1 MLLLGNITF
10 GGDSRGGDTG
20 VVRQIVSMIKHPWAS
35 VKLML
40 VSVFKF
46 DNFRNLGYDTAD
58 NFFFGNLM
66 CLNFAHNGILSDKW
80 SASTAPNMYNIIV
93 VQKHQSE
100 TVRGRHSMSMLNK
113 FIVLIAVAGTI
124 FLVWLALYLDF
135 TPVGAEYIAGVQ
147 ARYYLPLL
155 YLGALL
161 FTGRKVTIQL
171 V

>member
-1 MLLLGNITF
+1 
-10 GGDSRGGDTG
+10 
-20 VVRQIVSMIKHPWAS
+20 MIQLIIFS
-35 VKLML
+35 
-40 VSVFKF
+40 
-46 DNFRNLGYDTAD
+46 
-58 NFFFGNLM
+58 
-66 CLNFAHNGILSDKW
+66 LNFAHNGILSDKW
-80 SASTAPNMYNIIV
+80 SAILLPICIILLLY
-93 VQKHQSE
+93 KTPSE

-161 FTGRKVTIQL
+161 FAGRKVTINWSEETITKLTYSAATLLGFALMYQGML
-171 V
+171 QGRII